1 MQNKHIIFACKYV
14 ETWAY
19 FPWTIRLMRDG
30 PQNWECTEGIQEKY
44 KEYKG
49 VASEGFGV
57 RDKKK
62 LMQQKREMKALKG
75 SENIISKA

>member
-1 MQNKHIIFACKYV
+1 MYFSLFFFTYLFVKMGVLKENMQNKHIIFACKYV

-30 PQNWECTEGIQEKY
+30 PQSWERTEGIQEKY

-49 VASEGFGV
+49 VAS
-57 RDKKK
+57 
-62 LMQQKREMKALKG
+62 
-75 SENIISKA
+75 